1 MKKFLSALAFVAMI
15 LFPFALQAKTVT
27 FTVNI
32 PEAVYIQEVQN
43 YTVASFDG
51 KTSMTVEYAASVS
64 GVQIRSNAGFELAS
78 VTVGEKSYTPYYGN
92 VYVDLADVEDGGTIA
107 IVAEEKQPRIFTIAG
122 NPDEVELSN
131 GGIIY
136 NKENIKDGKWTITD
150 SSDYGSYLDIT
161 CVSGYIVTSM
171 TDNATGQE
179 MLSQYYL
186 DQPRVSFYLSAS
198 EYPKGGDFTIHC
210 ATLASVRTVHVSLE
224 VIDGT
229 DDQIVVRRNNSYDP
243 IPSSEWSDIALNPN
257 TELPL
262 SISAEDYSKSIYKV
276 EVNGKNVTST
286 YGSFSLNDLKN
297 GDKIKV
303 WPNFPNVK
311 VPVNFS
317 FVNEGTEDAISYVYV
332 NNEPVDN
339 EVWQAEGFSVKLGD
353 KLGISFNTS
362 DYSINSVTING
373 ESASTYSYSETINS
387 EEPLNFVID
396 ATKYSDYIVKLVF
409 DPGTI
414 VVYNSYGTD
423 DPIELPEGEGEV
435 TLTIK
440 RSKNYLN
447 IKAAE
452 GYAITS
458 AINLQTEADVYL
470 PVSITGD
477 MEIAIYTEKFDRDN
491 TCVLYLAPN
500 TGNEDGSWNYARVTL
515 SSRSSELRKEITPEV
530 GYNFIMYSNVD
541 RPFSLNFYPSAELYL
556 NGEKCEYGYGA
567 WSGMEEMEP
576 NSVIKVFPEGTE
588 VPTYK
593 LTIDNQSEGS
603 VEILADYVKPLEG
616 EEASV
621 FGATDVEFVTVSAAD
636 AEGQSAYIIKVNDEV
651 VKGNVQGKMIAHI
664 ESDSTISIEVDPNVS
679 ITEITAEGDA
689 PIYNLQGVRVKNARG
704 GIFIQNGRKVIL

>member
-470 PVSITGD
+470 PVAITGD

-593 LTIDNQSEGS
+593 LTIDNNSDGA
-603 VEILADYVKPLEG
+603 VEILADYIKALEG
-616 EEASV
+616 TEATV

-636 AEGQSAYIIKVNDEV
+636 AEGQSAFIIKVNDKV
-651 VKGNVQGKMIAHI
+651 VTANAEGKTVAHI
-664 ESDSTISIEVDPNVS
+664 EADSTISIEVDPNVS
-679 ITEITAEGDA
+679 ITEITADGNA
-689 PIYNLQGVRVKNARG
+689 PIYNLQGVRVQNPRN